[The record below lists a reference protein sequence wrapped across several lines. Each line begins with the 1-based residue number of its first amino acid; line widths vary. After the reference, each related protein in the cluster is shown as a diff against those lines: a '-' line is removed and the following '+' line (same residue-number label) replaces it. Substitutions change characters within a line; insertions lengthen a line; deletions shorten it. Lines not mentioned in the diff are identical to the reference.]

1 MSPGGVFEMRR
12 LLQAAALSVALACA
26 CVAAATQA
34 LTQGRGRVQTAINPA
49 VTYSKNC
56 ATCHGKDG
64 RADTFKSR
72 HRLHARDLT
81 DAGWQ
86 SRVSDERILE
96 SIRQG
101 RGRMPAFK
109 GKLSDE
115 QITSLL
121 IYVRGLKK

>member
-1 MSPGGVFEMRR
+1 VRSFLR
-12 LLQAAALSVALACA
+12 ASALVLALAFV
-26 CVAAATQA
+26 CVAVIEAFAA
-34 LTQGRGRVQTAINPA
+34 QGRGRVQTPVNPA

-72 HRLHARDLT
+72 HHVHARDLT
-81 DAGWQ
+81 DARWQ
-86 SRVSDERILE
+86 SSVSDERILE
-96 SIRQG
+96 SITNG

-109 GKLSDE
+109 RKLTTE

-121 IYVRGLKK
+121 EYVRGLKK

>member
-1 MSPGGVFEMRR
+1 MRR
-12 LLQAAALSVALACA
+12 LLQAAALSAALACG
-26 CVAAATQA
+26 CVAALDAATP
-34 LTQGRGRVQTAINPA
+34 QGRGRVQTAINPA

-86 SRVSDERILE
+86 SRVSDERILD
-96 SIRQG
+96 SIRKG
-101 RGRMPAFK
+101 RGRMPAFE

-121 IYVRGLKK
+121 SYVRGLKK

>member
-1 MSPGGVFEMRR
+1 MRR
-12 LLQAAALSVALACA
+12 FLSASAFTLALTFA
-26 CVAAATQA
+26 CVAAAQA
-34 LTQGRGRVQTAINPA
+34 FATQGHGRTQTAINPA

-72 HRLHARDLT
+72 HHVHARDLT
-81 DAGWQ
+81 DAHWQ
-86 SRVSDERILE
+86 SEVSDERILD
-96 SIRQG
+96 SITNG

-109 GKLSDE
+109 RKLTAE

-121 IYVRGLKK
+121 SYVRELKK

>member
-1 MSPGGVFEMRR
+1 MRR
-12 LLQAAALSVALACA
+12 FLSASALAVALACVG
-26 CVAAATQA
+26 VAAAESGATQE
-34 LTQGRGRVQTAINPA
+34 GHGRVQTAINPA

-64 RADTFKSR
+64 RADTFKSK
-72 HRLHARDLT
+72 HHHHARDLT

-86 SRVSDERILE
+86 SRVSDERILD
-96 SIRQG
+96 SIRDG

-109 GKLSDE
+109 GKLSNE

-121 IYVRGLKK
+121 AYVRGLKK

>member
-1 MSPGGVFEMRR
+1 MSR
-12 LLQAAALSVALACA
+12 LLRAAALSVALACV
-26 CVAAATQA
+26 CAAAAGAA
-34 LTQGRGRVQTAINPA
+34 LTQGRGRVQTAVNPA

-72 HRLHARDLT
+72 HRYHARDLT

-86 SRVSDERILE
+86 SQASDERILD

-121 IYVRGLKK
+121 SYVRGLKK

>member
-1 MSPGGVFEMRR
+1 MRSFLR
-12 LLQAAALSVALACA
+12 AAAFVSALAFA
-26 CVAAATQA
+26 CVAVAEAFATQ
-34 LTQGRGRVQTAINPA
+34 GHGRVATPVNPA

-72 HRLHARDLT
+72 HHVHARDLT
-81 DAGWQ
+81 DPRWQ
-86 SRVSDERILE
+86 ESVSNERILE
-96 SIRQG
+96 SITNG

-109 GKLSDE
+109 RKLTTE

-121 IYVRGLKK
+121 EYVRGLKK

>member
-1 MSPGGVFEMRR
+1 MRR

-26 CVAAATQA
+26 CVAAATHA
-34 LTQGRGRVQTAINPA
+34 GTQGGGRVQTAINPA

-64 RADTFKSR
+64 RAKTFKSR
-72 HRLHARDLT
+72 HHVHARDLT
-81 DAGWQ
+81 DARWQ
-86 SRVSDERILE
+86 SEVSDERILE
-96 SIRQG
+96 SIREG

-109 GKLSDE
+109 GKLTAE

-121 IYVRGLKK
+121 PYVRDLKR

>member
-1 MSPGGVFEMRR
+1 MSPGEGFASRR
-12 LLQAAALSVALACA
+12 LLQASALSVVLACA

-34 LTQGRGRVQTAINPA
+34 RTQGRGRVQTAINPA

-64 RADTFKSR
+64 RADTFKSK

-101 RGRMPAFK
+101 RGRMPAFQN
-109 GKLSDE
+109 KLSNE

-121 IYVRGLKK
+121 SYVRGLKR

>member
-1 MSPGGVFEMRR
+1 MSPGGDFALRR
-12 LLQAAALSVALACA
+12 LLQASALSVALACA
-26 CVAAATQA
+26 CVAAASA
-34 LTQGRGRVQTAINPA
+34 VGRQGHGRVQTAINPA

-64 RADTFKSR
+64 RADTFKSK

-81 DAGWQ
+81 NADWQ
-86 SRVSDERILE
+86 ARASDERILD

-109 GKLSDE
+109 GKLSNE

-121 IYVRGLKK
+121 SYVRGLKR